1 MICGRFWSNLYFVC
15 VLLMALAKSAI
26 IKTVYPSSLTDNFS
40 SGKDTGMPTFGRP
53 ENDLTEERIA
63 HILSEASQFQQ
74 LKSHNTEDSHSNDD
88 SKSPHNQCLSPFS
101 KDSSQNRRLKKY
113 ENDDIPQEKVVRIYQ
128 EELAKLM
135 GRRMEDMRNPRED
148 FPG

>member
-1 MICGRFWSNLYFVC
+1 MIGTLNIFCF
-15 VLLMALAKSAI
+15 AKGFSKNSI
-26 IKTVYPSSLTDNFS
+26 IKSVYSCSLTDNFS
-40 SGKDTGMPTFGRP
+40 SGKDSGMPTFGRP
-53 ENDLTEERIA
+53 ENEFTDERIV
-63 HILSEASQFQQ
+63 HILSEASQIQQ
-74 LKSHNTEDSHSNDD
+74 LKSHHTEDSHSNDD
-88 SKSPHNQCLSPFS
+88 SQSPHNQCLSPFS

-135 GRRMEDMRNPRED
+135 GRRMDEMRNPREH